1 MAAAA
6 SLRMQSCAARATQHQ
21 GEAAGQ
27 AQDGSSSAASTL
39 RAARR
44 DRVHRARDAMA
55 GRLAAAL
62 RRVQELEDY
71 VEAHIAADRAAASQ
85 PVQVDPQPPGQEGMQ
100 HKPLDVKEEVVQRLA
115 LAAPVVSARISN
127 TQPPKLACVRRNA
140 AMHCFHA
147 RASQIV
153 GMSLSQLN
161 RLQRASRPT
170 EKIVAVVNHEILK
183 AEEAEEEAQVAVE
196 AATDAEEAAR
206 RARRGV
212 GHGLGWRWRRAS
224 SMGAWLSQG
233 CWAGDGETSIF
244 DGGLVWKV
252 GRWCRSSSLLGWRW
266 RRSSSM
272 GAWLGQS
279 GDGADH
285 LLARKEE
292 ARSTMKEKKKEKKK
306 RSVKKRRQKAFGPF
320 GQLLAYVAMVLLL
333 AGVGNLGYDWEIATT
348 PAVHHVFLDEVWHL
362 MGPRFQFWAIYH
374 TDPQPGF
381 AEADIDGDLVISLEE
396 YRATRAGAG
405 DVIANEF
412 QDLDIDEDGHL
423 DLKEYCE
430 VLANDLEYEEEPDL
444 EESECDADVFENL
457 PEGEGMKEASED
469 VGLLGLGIPGSS

>member
-71 VEAHIAADRAAASQ
+71 VEAHIAAGRAAASQ
-85 PVQVDPQPPGQEGMQ
+85 PL
-100 HKPLDVKEEVVQRLA
+100 PLVVKEEVVQRLA
-115 LAAPVVSARISN
+115 LAAPVVSAGISN

-140 AMHCFHA
+140 ALHCFHA

-170 EKIVAVVNHEILK
+170 GNIVAAENHEILK
-183 AEEAEEEAQVAVE
+183 AEEAETIIV
-196 AATDAEEAAR
+196 
-206 RARRGV
+206 
-212 GHGLGWRWRRAS
+212 
-224 SMGAWLSQG
+224 
-233 CWAGDGETSIF
+233 
-244 DGGLVWKV
+244 DGGLAWKV
-252 GRWCRSSSLLGWRW
+252 GRWCRSSSLLLGWRW
-266 RRSSSM
+266 RRSSSR

-285 LLARKEE
+285 LLARKEQ

-423 DLKEYCE
+423 DLGEYCE
-430 VLANDLEYEEEPDL
+430 VLANDLVYEEEP
-444 EESECDADVFENL
+444 ENL
-457 PEGEGMKEASED
+457 PEGEGMKEASKD